1 MVPHEESRG
10 LLFGMPLSLIWGY
23 IAIAL
28 FMTGDGIELAF
39 LSRYVVDLGFS
50 ATQASFLFSVY
61 GLLAALSSW
70 SSGVLAEVFGARRI
84 MLIGVVGWIAFHILF
99 LFFGLSEQ
107 NYPLMVLFYG
117 IRAIA
122 YPLFIYAFV
131 VWVAQVA
138 PRERLASAMGW
149 YWTMYSIGI
158 GFLGTY
164 LPSFT
169 IPHIGFMGTLW
180 MAIIWV
186 AMAGALVLFL
196 IKNQPMVGT
205 NANVSLGGRL
215 RELSL
220 GATLLFK
227 HRSIFIAALVRVI
240 CNLTLFGFPVIMPL
254 FFTSPEVG
262 FTMEQWLRIWGALFI
277 VTIFTNVMW
286 GLIGDRIGWIFQ
298 MRWFGC
304 AGCALATLAFY
315 YLPHTYGA
323 SVPAAMVAAIALG
336 IGVSAFVPMGAI
348 FPAMAPEHKGAAI
361 SAHNL
366 AAGLSNFMGPTIATL
381 AISSVGVKGIVWIY
395 ASLYL
400 VGVVLTYF
408 IHVDQPGLER
418 KGKPAAPVSHHS
430 KTSEAI

>member
-50 ATQASFLFSVY
+50 ATQASFLF
-61 GLLAALSSW
+61 LASMDYWQPCPAGAVECW
-70 SSGVLAEVFGARRI
+70 RRFFGARRI

-196 IKNQPMVGT
+196 IKKST
-205 NANVSLGGRL
+205 DGR
-215 RELSL
+215 
-220 GATLLFK
+220 
-227 HRSIFIAALVRVI
+227 
-240 CNLTLFGFPVIMPL
+240 
-254 FFTSPEVG
+254 
-262 FTMEQWLRIWGALFI
+262 
-277 VTIFTNVMW
+277 
-286 GLIGDRIGWIFQ
+286 
-298 MRWFGC
+298 
-304 AGCALATLAFY
+304 Y
-315 YLPHTYGA
+315 
-323 SVPAAMVAAIALG
+323 
-336 IGVSAFVPMGAI
+336 
-348 FPAMAPEHKGAAI
+348 
-361 SAHNL
+361 
-366 AAGLSNFMGPTIATL
+366 
-381 AISSVGVKGIVWIY
+381 
-395 ASLYL
+395 
-400 VGVVLTYF
+400 
-408 IHVDQPGLER
+408 
-418 KGKPAAPVSHHS
+418 
-430 KTSEAI
+430 